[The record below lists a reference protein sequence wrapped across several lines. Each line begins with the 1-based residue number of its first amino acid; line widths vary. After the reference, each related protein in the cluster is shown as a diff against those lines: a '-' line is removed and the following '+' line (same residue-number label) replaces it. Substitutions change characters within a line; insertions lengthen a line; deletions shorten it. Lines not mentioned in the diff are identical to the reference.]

1 MEQDLNF
8 RDTDKKVTVQIDN
21 QIKNIVI
28 KELVRKETGFVMLE
42 TVDTVLY
49 NPISI
54 DMLLTI
60 ITPRDD
66 DFDEESENINDA
78 IDAEDSNIDVI
89 TVPKGFVN
97 LKITNLNQN
106 IVYDEQKI
114 SFRNGQIKTTMTQGL
129 KIGEY
134 LLIAEFLGNRYYEPT
149 QLTLQFAIGKRKVKC
164 HFHDNVLS
172 GYPNENISLGV
183 TLLDTLNE
191 KKINY
196 CTINYFFAH
205 NNYITQTNEQGY
217 AQLHFSMPSIGSD
230 PCVNNIIT
238 NNNIVAQEYVTDED
252 IDVYWNDDGNIV
264 PIENSEDFGLTK
276 HIRDYEDPFEYIDN
290 QYTINMDPMS
300 FNIALN
306 DEIDDEDDD
315 GEYEQD
321 FFSEQNVY
329 IYALKIAID
338 NNVYEME
345 EENIYLFVNKYDTNI
360 IAYSQQN
367 DNENKII
374 IEGDVINNNDNVEY
388 GVVELYIPNIEY
400 SKQTSLTN
408 DGHFIFEILYSDIS
422 VPIFTN
428 DTPTSIEDYSLNH
441 QTKITII
448 DNNNVNNLTPNYID
462 KHHLNFSATVQDAML
477 RDTVTEGM
485 VTFIIY
491 SNDEEVYRYVT
502 ELDDS
507 GEAFMS
513 FDISTIGTYNIQ
525 AFYHPMFDYLSSQS
539 KKIEYTIR
547 EE

>member
-1 MEQDLNF
+1 MS
-8 RDTDKKVTVQIDN
+8 R
-21 QIKNIVI
+21 
-28 KELVRKETGFVMLE
+28 GF
-42 TVDTVLY
+42 
-49 NPISI
+49 
-54 DMLLTI
+54 
-60 ITPRDD
+60 
-66 DFDEESENINDA
+66 
-78 IDAEDSNIDVI
+78 
-89 TVPKGFVN
+89 
-97 LKITNLNQN
+97 
-106 IVYDEQKI
+106 
-114 SFRNGQIKTTMTQGL
+114 
-129 KIGEY
+129 
-134 LLIAEFLGNRYYEPT
+134 
-149 QLTLQFAIGKRKVKC
+149 
-164 HFHDNVLS
+164 
-172 GYPNENISLGV
+172 
-183 TLLDTLNE
+183 
-191 KKINY
+191 
-196 CTINYFFAH
+196 
-205 NNYITQTNEQGY
+205 
-217 AQLHFSMPSIGSD
+217 
-230 PCVNNIIT
+230 
-238 NNNIVAQEYVTDED
+238 
-252 IDVYWNDDGNIV
+252 
-264 PIENSEDFGLTK
+264 
-276 HIRDYEDPFEYIDN
+276 
-290 QYTINMDPMS
+290 
-300 FNIALN
+300 
-306 DEIDDEDDD
+306 
-315 GEYEQD
+315 
-321 FFSEQNVY
+321 
-329 IYALKIAID
+329 
-338 NNVYEME
+338 